1 MNNKLCWLN
10 WCKLSYISRLAIH
23 FFNFLMEK
31 WERLVADEF
40 CYQFWLLEILDIDI
54 FGVSWGIFAY
64 SLEEFLLVGIDAMN
78 GIFSLS
84 FIQLLLKQCL
94 GVSMLIPILFSQKL
108 SLIMGTLL
116 IIGLWI
122 SYKKQL
128 INITKIINFL
138 QQNFDGLSLPLPL
151 GVTFI
156 HKCFYLLWFALEITL
171 FKELVEGVVVVSVEH
186 YFYLEFDEEVLVVDE
201 VVYSFMDVEDDGF
214 HYL

>member
-94 GVSMLIPILFSQKL
+94 RVSMLIPILFSQKL

-122 SYKKQL
+122 SNKKQL

>member
-1 MNNKLCWLN
+1 MC
-10 WCKLSYISRLAIH
+10 
-23 FFNFLMEK
+23 
-31 WERLVADEF
+31 
-40 CYQFWLLEILDIDI
+40 
-54 FGVSWGIFAY
+54 
-64 SLEEFLLVGIDAMN
+64 
-78 GIFSLS
+78 
-84 FIQLLLKQCL
+84 
-94 GVSMLIPILFSQKL
+94 
-108 SLIMGTLL
+108 TLL

-122 SYKKQL
+122 SNKKQL